1 MSFFKK
7 ITDLFL
13 KRDPFGNIILLK
25 RFIIATV
32 GALTYVR
39 FTLVNSLKIQ
49 GTEHLKG
56 LPKSNVLFLSN
67 HQTYFADVIAFYHI
81 FCSVKWRFKNTINYP
96 FYLLAPRVNNYYVA
110 AEETMKDGGFLPRVL
125 SYAGAVTIKRSW
137 RAKGKNVDRGV
148 DRSAFDKITKALEQG
163 WVVSFP
169 QGTTSPYAPLRKG
182 TAHLIKIS
190 NPTVVPIVINGF
202 RRAFDKKGLFFKK
215 RGVKLQ
221 VTFKPPLKIDTSLSV
236 DEIIEMVREAIEQVD
251 VQNEKDQQD

>member
-1 MSFFKK
+1 MSAFLDK
-7 ITDLFL
+7 IF
-13 KRDPFGNIILLK
+13 KRDPFGHIIILK
-25 RFIIATV
+25 RLIISVV

-39 FTLVNSLKIQ
+39 FTLVNSIKIS
-49 GTEHLKG
+49 GTQHLKD

-110 AEETMKDGGFLPRVL
+110 AEETMKDSGLLPKIL
-125 SYAGAVTIKRSW
+125 SYAGAVTIRRSW

-169 QGTTSPYAPLRKG
+169 QGTTSPYAPIRKG
-182 TAHLIKIS
+182 TAHLIKMN
-190 NPTVVPIVINGF
+190 NPIVVPIVINGF
-202 RRAFDKKGLFFKK
+202 RRAFDKKGIFFKK
-215 RGVKLQ
+215 RGVKLE
-221 VTFKPPLKIDTSLSV
+221 VTFKEPIRFNPDITA
-236 DEIIEMVREAIEQVD
+236 DEIVDIIRIAIEQ
-251 VQNEKDQQD
+251 QESIKEKDQAD